1 MSEGKGSAELG
12 SVEDMKERLGPSLT
26 SWAERN
32 VLASLQRLESGQ
44 SANHRMQAEIKER
57 VTVIELNL
65 KHMGERVSGEIASLR
80 GWVEREVADL
90 NRRVL
95 TLEDDADAQLI
106 PKTENDLD
114 WTRRIL
120 TFFAG
125 GALIV
130 VGGLLVAW
138 LK

>member
-1 MSEGKGSAELG
+1 MVDIKGSAALG
-12 SVEDMKERLGPSLT
+12 SHEEVEDLLAPTLT
-26 SWAERN
+26 SWAERGI
-32 VLASLQRLESGQ
+32 LASLQRLESGQ
-44 SANHRMQAEIKER
+44 SANGRMQAEIKER

-65 KHMGERVSGEIASLR
+65 KHLGERVSGEIASLR
-80 GWVEREVADL
+80 TWVEREVADINKRL
-90 NRRVL
+90 GS
-95 TLEDDADAQLI
+95 LEEDADAQLI

>member
-1 MSEGKGSAELG
+1 MKGAASLG
-12 SVEDMKERLGPSLT
+12 SKEEVEDLLAPTLT
-26 SWAERN
+26 SWAERGI
-32 VLASLQRLESGQ
+32 LASLQRLESGQ
-44 SANHRMQAEIKER
+44 SANGRMQAEIKER

-65 KHMGERVSGEIASLR
+65 KHLGERVSGEIASLR
-80 GWVEREVADL
+80 TWVEREVADINKRL
-90 NRRVL
+90 GS
-95 TLEDDADAQLI
+95 LEEDADAQLI
-106 PKTENDLD
+106 PKTESDLD

>member
-1 MSEGKGSAELG
+1 MSSEAANPKDPIHDEIS
-12 SVEDMKERLGPSLT
+12 PSLT
-26 SWAERN
+26 SWAERGI
-32 VLASLQRLESGQ
+32 LSSLQRIESGQ
-44 SANHRMQAEIKER
+44 SANGRMQAEMKER
-57 VTVIELNL
+57 VTVIELSL
-65 KHMGERVSGEIASLR
+65 KHLGERVSGEIASLR
-80 GWVEREVADL
+80 TWVEREVADSNKRL
-90 NRRVL
+90 GS
-95 TLEDDADAQLI
+95 LEEDADAQLI

>member
-1 MSEGKGSAELG
+1 MSSEAANPKDPIHDEIS
-12 SVEDMKERLGPSLT
+12 PSLT
-26 SWAERN
+26 SWAERGI
-32 VLASLQRLESGQ
+32 LSSLQRIESGQ
-44 SANHRMQAEIKER
+44 SANGRVQAEIKER

-65 KHMGERVSGEIASLR
+65 KHLGERVSGEIASLR
-80 GWVEREVADL
+80 TWVEREVADINKRL
-90 NRRVL
+90 GS
-95 TLEDDADAQLI
+95 LEEDADAQLI